1 MRAHPCIP
9 IPCTVTMVF
18 LVSGSTTTGGSREA
32 VQDTELSP
40 RFRSTV
46 DTVKMEEAVTMKP
59 VIACTPSDLGRLFT
73 AQENL
78 GRGLA
83 SVVQV
88 RLMLIEPVGGLMIA
102 TGGVSPVVRT
112 VANGERIVMSILEGL
127 YILTCYASV
136 CACASEVYGSVFVC
150 LCMCLCRL
158 LQLLKDQ

>member
-1 MRAHPCIP
+1 MVSTNIPPTSAGNPC

-40 RFRSTV
+40 RLRSAV

-73 AQENL
+73 VQENL

-88 RLMLIEPVGGLMIA
+88 RLMLIELVGGLVIA
-102 TGGVSPVVRT
+102 TAGVSGVVRT
-112 VANGERIVMSILEGL
+112 VANGERSDVNLRVECI
-127 YILTCYASV
+127 Y
-136 CACASEVYGSVFVC
+136 
-150 LCMCLCRL
+150 
-158 LQLLKDQ
+158 